1 MKQRFA
7 EVATTPTVCEPNPR
21 RVGQTGVGTMK
32 DPSRSRGLF
41 GSWSAPP
48 FASNAVRWGAAI
60 VFVVFGAGKFVN
72 HASELAS
79 FRFYGLPAPEVFVDL
94 IGALELL
101 GGLMLA
107 AGRGGRPRPP
117 LLPGGMVRA
126 DGVSRIRRGRPLH
139 PYPAPPFLP
148 AKLYLPRVWRRVG

>member
-1 MKQRFA
+1 
-7 EVATTPTVCEPNPR
+7 
-21 RVGQTGVGTMK
+21 MK

-79 FRFYGLPAPEVFVDL
+79 FRLYGLPAPEVFVDL

-107 AGRGGRPRPP
+107 AGLWVRLVALLLAGDMVGAIVVSGIGRGELVSLTLAPV
-117 LLPGGMVRA
+117 LLLAM
-126 DGVSRIRRGRPLH
+126 
-139 PYPAPPFLP
+139 
-148 AKLYLPRVWRRVG
+148 LYLLRDGAR